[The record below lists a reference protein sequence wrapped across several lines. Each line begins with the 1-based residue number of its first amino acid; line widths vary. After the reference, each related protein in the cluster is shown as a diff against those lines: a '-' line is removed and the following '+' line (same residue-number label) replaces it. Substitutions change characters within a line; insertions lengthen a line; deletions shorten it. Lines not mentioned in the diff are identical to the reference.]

1 MGRRQTT
8 AAVSL
13 ELEGFRY
20 GSAPADALHGISLQL
35 PPGSLT
41 VVRGASGAGKTT
53 LGMILAGMLPRPGM
67 DTMTGHLELAGT
79 RIGYTPEHTPRIDP
93 AGWATQVGLLPQEAG
108 HYLSGIRETVAEE
121 LAFTLENAG
130 VPAPDMAHRV
140 ERIARDFDL
149 EHLLQ
154 RDPARLSGG
163 QQRLVALAALAVNE
177 SKVLVLDE
185 PLAGLDARATA
196 LVLDFMDR
204 LRRRGCTLLVLACT
218 TGVLD
223 PDLVLDLEDGTLHA
237 SPGGDAPYPVTKRG
251 SVTPDAPVLLEF
263 RDADLGYSSGTSV
276 LKDFELSV
284 RAGECVGLSGPNGAG
299 KSTVLK
305 AAAGLLDC
313 RSGSLRAT
321 DTGLLLQNPTDQLF
335 ERTVL
340 REVSFGL
347 TKRGQLRQQVPQV
360 LEQLGLA
367 DVAESH
373 PYELPASA
381 RRLVALA
388 TVLVREPKVLLLD
401 EPTEA
406 LDQEGIIRLLQVIDG
421 ILEVGG
427 AVLFTC
433 HDWRFMEA
441 TAHRVQHLG
450 GNGPRGRDRSPT
462 TG

>member
-1 MGRRQTT
+1 MGRRQAT
-8 AAVSL
+8 AAVCL

-20 GSAPADALHGISLQL
+20 GSAPTESLHGINLQL

-67 DTMTGHLELAGT
+67 DMMTARLELAGT
-79 RIGYTPEHTPRIDP
+79 RIDYTPENTPRIDL

-121 LAFTLENAG
+121 LAFTLENTG
-130 VPAPDMAHRV
+130 VPVAEMVHRV
-140 ERIARDFDL
+140 ERIIRDFGL
-149 EHLLQ
+149 QHLAD
-154 RDPARLSGG
+154 RDPDRLSGG
-163 QQRLVALAALAVNE
+163 QQRLVALAALAVSE
-177 SKVLVLDE
+177 PKVLVLDE
-185 PLAGLDARATA
+185 PLAGLDARAAT
-196 LVLDFMDR
+196 LVIDFLDR
-204 LRRRGCTLLVLACT
+204 LRQRGCALLVLARA
-218 TGVLD
+218 TGVLE
-223 PDLVLDLEDGTLHA
+223 PDLVLDLADGTLHTQGSGDEP
-237 SPGGDAPYPVTKRG
+237 SPVATRRPVG
-251 SVTPDAPVLLEF
+251 PNAPVLLQF
-263 RDADLGYSSGTSV
+263 RDADLGYGNGAAV
-276 LKDFELSV
+276 LKGLDLSV

-305 AAAGLLDC
+305 AAAGLLAC
-313 RSGSLRAT
+313 PPGTLKAT

-347 TKRGQLRQQVPQV
+347 PKHGQLRQRVPQV

-367 DVAESH
+367 DVAQCH

-406 LDQEGIIRLLQVIDG
+406 LDTAGTTCLLQVIDG
-421 ILEVGG
+421 FLEAGG
-427 AVLFTC
+427 AVLFTS
-433 HDWRFMEA
+433 HDRWFMEA

-450 GNGPRGRDRSPT
+450 GDRAQA
-462 TG
+462 